1 MLMYGLYVL
10 LAFSAVCFYI
20 FLVGYTLLGFLLLL
34 NIDLVVLYDISLMQI
49 SFQPLVQ
56 CLDVDNFIK
65 FFTAVL
71 LERRILIRSHK
82 CESDLK
88 TI

>member
-1 MLMYGLYVL
+1 MFFL
-10 LAFSAVCFYI
+10 LFQLSASTF
-20 FLVGYTLLGFLLLL
+20 FLVVFTLLGFLLLL

-56 CLDVDNFIK
+56 CLDVDNLIK